1 MAAAVVERTW
11 RESTPEG
18 VERDLAALWRE
29 LAGRGGIARAVMSN
43 LIVFRLHDRRRSR
56 RPDAPGVPGGSDVPD
71 VLDTIDSVVARH
83 PSRTIVI
90 EHDRGDH
97 NLSAPVGARV
107 GVTVFG
113 PPTAQ
118 YAVERVVIRSAC
130 AEMSLPSIVR
140 RFVRGDVPTSVWWM
154 EDLSRVKPLPALV
167 GTGRQFLFDSRRWR
181 DVGGGI
187 RALAP
192 LLATGRIDLSDLNWR
207 RLAPMR
213 LALEH
218 ATGSMSTVRDVSDR
232 PDVPDRPDSEVRIA
246 HRPGEAPLAALLAGW
261 LVARLG
267 WSSDRWPAIDEVSSD
282 AAGSDVLSLRIGEGA
297 ETLTATLDE
306 HRVRVEQP
314 RTPALVVAVPRSVEA
329 ESVAAELRALSVDRA
344 LRDALVALVRRYALA

>member
-1 MAAAVVERTW
+1 MAPAVVERNW

-29 LAGRGGIARAVMSN
+29 LAGRGEIARAVMAN
-43 LIVFRLHDRRRSR
+43 LIVFRLHDRRRVH
-56 RPDAPGVPGGSDVPD
+56 RPPRQDAPGSAREGAFSDRLDERDALD
-71 VLDTIDSVVARH
+71 VIDAVVARH

-97 NLSAPVGARV
+97 DPSAPVGARV
-107 GVTVFG
+107 SVTVFG

-118 YAVERVVIRSAC
+118 YAVEQVVIRSAC
-130 AEMSLPSIVR
+130 AEMSLPSVVR

-154 EDLSRVKPLPALV
+154 EDLSRVRPLPALV

-187 RALAP
+187 RAVAP
-192 LLATGRIDLSDLNWR
+192 LLATDRIDLSDLNWR

-213 LALEH
+213 LALKH
-218 ATGSMSTVRDVSDR
+218 AAGSMCTV
-232 PDVPDRPDSEVRIA
+232 PAEEVRIT

-261 LVARLG
+261 LAARLR
-267 WSSDRWPAIDEVSSD
+267 WPSDRWPAIDEVSSSD
-282 AAGSDVLSLRIGEGA
+282 AAGGDVLSLRIGDGGDS
-297 ETLTATLDE
+297 LTAALDE

-314 RTPALVVAVPRSVEA
+314 RTPALIVAVPRSVEA
-329 ESVAAELRALSVDRA
+329 ESVAAELRALSFDAA
-344 LRDALVALVRRYALA
+344 LRDALVALVQRYASA

>member
-29 LAGRGGIARAVMSN
+29 LAGRGDIARAVMSN
-43 LIVFRLHDRRRSR
+43 LIVFRLHDRRRSP
-56 RPDAPGVPGGSDVPD
+56 RPDAPGSAPADAPSDVPGMPD
-71 VLDTIDSVVARH
+71 VLDVIDNVVARH

-97 NLSAPVGARV
+97 NPSAPASARV

-154 EDLSRVKPLPALV
+154 EDLSRVRPLPSLV

-218 ATGSMSTVRDVSDR
+218 ATGTMSA
-232 PDVPDRPDSEVRIA
+232 VPPEEVRIA

-282 AAGSDVLSLRIGEGA
+282 AAGSDLLSLRIGEGA

-329 ESVAAELRALSVDRA
+329 ESVAAELRALSVDAA
-344 LRDALVALVRRYALA
+344 LRDALVALVRRYAPA

>member
-1 MAAAVVERTW
+1 MAAAVIERTW

-29 LAGRGGIARAVMSN
+29 LAGRGDIARAVMSN
-43 LIVFRLHDRRRSR
+43 LIVFRLHDRRQSH
-56 RPDAPGVPGGSDVPD
+56 RPGAPGVPDVVGVVD
-71 VLDTIDSVVARH
+71 VVDVIDGVVARH

-97 NLSAPVGARV
+97 NPSAPVGARV
-107 GVTVFG
+107 SVTVFG

-118 YAVERVVIRSAC
+118 YAVEQVVIRSAC

-154 EDLSRVKPLPALV
+154 EDLSRVGPLPALV
-167 GTGRQFLFDSRRWR
+167 GTGRQFLYDSRGWR
-181 DVGGGI
+181 DVGRGI

-218 ATGSMSTVRDVSDR
+218 ATGSMSTVPGV
-232 PDVPDRPDSEVRIA
+232 PDVPDVLHGEVRIA

-267 WSSDRWPAIDEVSSD
+267 WSSDRWPAIDEVASD
-282 AAGSDVLSLRIGEGA
+282 AAGSDVLSLRIGQGDESLA
-297 ETLTATLDE
+297 ATLDE

-314 RTPALVVAVPRSVEA
+314 RTPALIVAVPRSVEA
-329 ESVAAELRALSVDRA
+329 ESVAAELRTLSVDAA
-344 LRDALVALVRRYALA
+344 LRDALIALVRRYALA